1 MEAGQE
7 LSGRFRLEKVLGR
20 CAVGEV
26 WRARDLRLERNVAV
40 KFLLSQG
47 RSDAERVARFRREA
61 KISASLQHPGIAV
74 VHDAGEHEGL
84 LFFVME
90 HLAGDDLSML
100 IRRNPEG
107 LELDRGLRIA
117 ERLAEA
123 LSAAH
128 ENGVVHRD
136 IKPSNVVVLACD
148 QVKICDF
155 GIARVVDSLTVETG
169 TVGIGTPAYM
179 APEQFDRSGDARSDL
194 YSYGCLLFEMFTG
207 VRLFNGSPLQL
218 MSKHREV
225 PPEPPSSLRSELP
238 GELDTLVLELL
249 AKRDEDRPE
258 SARHVVRR
266 LKEIRRAVRPVV
278 AESAPVLGVSEAK
291 EREENSPT
299 RTMPTLPPLG
309 LLGSGSPER
318 SRTAANE
325 AVAAVIRSVIKKA
338 GVRAALAGFVRGP
351 VTAVY
356 EVRPAPATDGQAV
369 VGLAGTISQAL
380 GGADVR
386 VHPSIRS
393 SSPLP
398 ESAAVGFE
406 VPNSDRDLVSLGD
419 VLRARANGRPL
430 SIALGRDAAGPVELD
445 LVTSPHLL
453 VVGGPDSGRST
464 ALHGLLTSLLMRAVP
479 DEVRLVLIDPRG
491 EEFRPYERVPHLI
504 CPVVTDVAQGVAALT
519 ELLEELDRRYD
530 DLRVAGCRTV
540 DDYNQVVRTGRVPT
554 PVRRVG
560 EAHLPHPHLVVVIT
574 ELAALMKGSRQITEP
589 VLAELARLGRAVGI
603 HLILATTKPTTRV
616 LTGRIRADLPVRL
629 ALAVTSPEDSDLVL
643 DEMGAERLTGKGD
656 ALLLPRGAT
665 TPTRLQCCYV
675 SEQEIREVTD
685 HWAHQGRS
693 R

>member
-7 LSGRFRLEKVLGR
+7 LAGRFRLEEVLGR
-20 CAVGEV
+20 GAVGEV
-26 WRARDLRLERNVAV
+26 WRARDLKLERNVAV
-40 KFLLSQG
+40 KFLLYQG
-47 RSDAERVARFRREA
+47 RSDTERVARFRREA

-90 HLAGDDLSML
+90 YLAGENLSTL

-117 ERLAEA
+117 ARLAEA

-136 IKPSNVVVLACD
+136 IKPSNVVVLARD

-155 GIARVVDSLTVETG
+155 GIARVVDSLSVETG

-194 YSYGCLLFEMFTG
+194 YSFGCLLFEMFTG
-207 VRLFNGSPLQL
+207 VRPFDGSAPQL
-218 MSKHREV
+218 MFKHREL
-225 PPEPPSSLRSELP
+225 PPEPPCSLRPELP
-238 GELDTLVLELL
+238 GELDDLVLELL
-249 AKRDEDRPE
+249 AKREEDRPK
-258 SARHVVRR
+258 SARQVVQL
-266 LKEIRRAVRPVV
+266 LKEIRRAIRPVV
-278 AESAPVLGVSEAK
+278 AGSEPMIRVTEAK
-291 EREENSPT
+291 GREENLPT

-309 LLGSGSPER
+309 LLGSGSPGR
-318 SRTAANE
+318 GRTAANE
-325 AVAAVIRSVIKKA
+325 AVAAVIRAVIKKA
-338 GVRAALAGFVRGP
+338 GVEATLAGFVRGP

-380 GGADVR
+380 GGANVQ

-398 ESAAVGFE
+398 ESVAVGFE
-406 VPNSDRDLVSLGD
+406 IPNSDRDLVSLGD
-419 VLRARANGRPL
+419 VLRADEDGRPL

-445 LVTSPHLL
+445 LMTSPHLL
-453 VVGGPDSGRST
+453 VAGRPGAGRST
-464 ALHGLLTSLLMRAVP
+464 MLHGLLISLLMRAVP
-479 DEVRLVLIDPRG
+479 DDIRLVLIDPRG
-491 EEFRPYERVPHLI
+491 NGFRAYEGVPHLVR
-504 CPVVTDVAQGVAALT
+504 PVVTDAAQGVEVLT
-519 ELLEELDRRYD
+519 ELVGELNRRYD

-540 DDYNQVVRTGRVPT
+540 DDYNRAVRTSRVPT

-560 EAHLPHPHLVVVIT
+560 EADLPHPHLVVVIT
-574 ELAALMKGSRQITEP
+574 ELAALMEGSRQVTEQ
-589 VLAELARLGRAVGI
+589 VLAELAQLGRAVGI
-603 HLILATTKPTTRV
+603 HLILATTRPTTRV
-616 LTGRIRADLPVRL
+616 LSGRIRADLPVRL
-629 ALAVTSPEDSDLVL
+629 ALTVTSPEDSELIL
-643 DEMGAERLTGKGD
+643 DDMGAERLTWKGD

-665 TPTRLQCCYV
+665 SPTRLQCCHV
-675 SEQEIREVTD
+675 SEQEIKEVTD
-685 HWAHQGRS
+685 HWARQGRS
-693 R
+693 G

>member
-1 MEAGQE
+1 LEAGQE

-20 CAVGEV
+20 GAVGEV

>member
-20 CAVGEV
+20 GAVGEV